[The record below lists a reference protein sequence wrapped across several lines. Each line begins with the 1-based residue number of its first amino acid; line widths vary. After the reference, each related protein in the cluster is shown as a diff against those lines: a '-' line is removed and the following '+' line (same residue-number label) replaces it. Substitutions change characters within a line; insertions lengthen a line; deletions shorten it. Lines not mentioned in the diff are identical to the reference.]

1 MIMFLVENCYIF
13 TWKINFFQEW
23 QNVAEMFHALRVDVL
38 DAAGCRRA
46 RLGQHVDGEVR
57 EAGLSANAGLVG
69 ETVLEEFPAL
79 SCDWISA

>member
-1 MIMFLVENCYIF
+1 MFSIENCWTF
-13 TWKINFFQEW
+13 TWKINFFQEG

-38 DAAGCRRA
+38 DAAGRRRA
-46 RLGQHVDGEVR
+46 WLGQHVDGEVR
-57 EAGLSANAGLVG
+57 EAGLAADAGLVG